1 MAPPHRAAA
10 GPETTDQGN
19 PMKTAI
25 TALSMTIGLL
35 FAASAQAASPVMPS
49 ALQMTSVSAA
59 AGKVKPAKRAKKTN
73 KVRKAKPAMQ

>member
-1 MAPPHRAAA
+1 
-10 GPETTDQGN
+10 
-19 PMKTAI
+19 MKTAI

-59 AGKVKPAKRAKKTN
+59 AKVKPAKRAKKTN